1 MVVNRVESHFTDP
14 NPRFKKFFEKE
25 RLAENRGVDFEIGDK
40 DTSEFNADSVSAFF
54 FFFCGGKKVIFK
66 SYLDL
71 WSLDY

>member
-54 FFFCGGKKVIFK
+54 FFCGGKKVIFK

>member
-54 FFFCGGKKVIFK
+54 FFFLRWKKSNF
-66 SYLDL
+66 
-71 WSLDY
+71 